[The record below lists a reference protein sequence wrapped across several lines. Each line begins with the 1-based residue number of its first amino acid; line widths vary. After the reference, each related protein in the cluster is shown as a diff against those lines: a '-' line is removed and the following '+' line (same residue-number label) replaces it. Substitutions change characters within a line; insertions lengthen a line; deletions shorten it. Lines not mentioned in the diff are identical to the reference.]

1 MTYFEG
7 KIKDKEIVIKRR
19 GDIFD
24 GKSQQTLY
32 VGFYPYGGDYL
43 TYDKL
48 FNGGYS
54 MSTILDYFLRNSGVS
69 RNFFTYE
76 FEAEF
81 KIVLTKAIEEFKK
94 DVDKDFSLD
103 GWIGMLIIEPITRK
117 FKYFFDWVK
126 K

>member
-1 MTYFEG
+1 MAYFEG

-24 GKSQQTLY
+24 GKNQQNLY

-48 FNGGYS
+48 FNSGYS
-54 MSTILDYFLRNSGVS
+54 MNTILDYFLRNSGFS
-69 RNFFTYE
+69 RNFFTHE
-76 FEAEF
+76 FEVEF

-94 DVDKDFSLD
+94 EVDKDFSLD
-103 GWIGMLIIEPITRK
+103 GWIGTLIIEPITRK